1 MVTRKTPPKDPLK
14 VQSSVPASAQ
24 TKATSSAHANAKTA
38 ARTGAAVA
46 SAAKATAP
54 AAPAAAPTIG
64 SFDHKTAEA
73 VIRPE
78 VGVQAR
84 FSKRRPPKRY
94 AYDPSLAPSMQWDGA
109 NAAREAGEAL
119 IAQIDRAAQAL
130 TKATDALAAAQT
142 AKPVDPAT
150 LEAAQA
156 ACEAARRELAEAT
169 AALKALSRPFLEWA
183 GKAER
188 LSFEVPTLP
197 LFIHERL
204 STQAILESL
213 KGFKAGGQMALDFF
227 GHPDRD
233 MAEQLLKAYEHPNGW
248 FNRMILGDSLV
259 VMNSLLE
266 YEHMA
271 GQVQMIYIDPPY
283 GVKFGSNFQPFV
295 RKRDVTHGA
304 DDDLTREPEMVKAYR
319 DTWELGLHSYLT
331 YLRDRLLLARELL
344 TDSGSVF
351 VQISDENLHH
361 VREVMD
367 EVFGAENFVSVVTF
381 KTTGGQADGLLAMIG
396 DFVLWYAR
404 DRARVKATPLYL
416 DRRSGDEGGDR
427 YNRVL
432 LPNGSERTLS
442 ASEAAGERALP
453 DGARLFRL
461 TSLVS
466 QGYRATTSVP
476 WSFEGKKYDP
486 GTRQNWKVNIDGL
499 DRLAR
504 SKRIGIEGKR
514 PAYKRFLDDFPVVP
528 ITSIWVDTQTN
539 FAGEKLYS
547 VQTASKVIQRCILM
561 TTDPGDLVLDPTC
574 GSGTAAYVAE
584 QWGRRWITI
593 DTSRVPLALA
603 RQRLLTACFDYQE
616 LKDPALGPAGGF
628 VYKMKQNRKGEHV
641 GGIVPHVTL
650 KSIANG
656 EPPDVEVLVDRPE
669 VVPNVTRVTGPF
681 VFEATIPTAQGFD
694 GEALSQ
700 QPAEVAATTA
710 MAEEEDDEAYLD
722 RMVGVLQ
729 ASPVLHLPGN
739 QQLTLLQVRR
749 PARALWLSAEAVR
762 PPQGAGALTA
772 SIEQADADNGGLALA
787 AGETVAI
794 VFGPAYGSVTRR
806 LVEEAWGEAQLPGR
820 GYKHL
825 YVIGFAIEP
834 DARQRIDDYY
844 SKLGLPVTYVQATP
858 DVLMGDLLKNMR
870 SSQIFSVCGQ
880 PDVTVTAVAAP
891 ADGAPN
897 MQYWQVKLEGLDV
910 FDPATDRVEATRGS
924 DVPAWFLDT
933 DYNGL
938 VFRPRQAFFPLTSA
952 WDNLKRALRA
962 EFDDAMWAH
971 LAGDTSEPFV
981 AGNNQQIAVKV
992 IDARGNELMVVRS
1005 LAAPRKAR
1013 R

>member
-1 MVTRKTPPKDPLK
+1 MASRKP
-14 VQSSVPASAQ
+14 S
-24 TKATSSAHANAKTA
+24 
-38 ARTGAAVA
+38 
-46 SAAKATAP
+46 AKAAAPQSAPSAAP
-54 AAPAAAPTIG
+54 AAPKAVANAAPTVG
-64 SFDHKTAEA
+64 SYDHKTAEA
-73 VIRPE
+73 LIRPE

-84 FSKRRPPKRY
+84 FAKRKPPRRY
-94 AYDPSLAPSMQWDGA
+94 AYDPSLAPSLQWDGA
-109 NAAREAGEAL
+109 NAAREQGEAL
-119 IAQIDRAAQAL
+119 IARIELATQAL
-130 TKATDALAAAQT
+130 AAAAVGGALAALAARPGDAAALAAAQAAHQT
-142 AKPVDPAT
+142 
-150 LEAAQA
+150 AQA
-156 ACEAARRELAEAT
+156 ELAAAT

-213 KGFKAGGQMALDFF
+213 KGFQAGGQIALDFF

-367 EVFGAENFVSVVTF
+367 EVFGAENFLSIVTF
-381 KTTGGQADGLLAMIG
+381 KKTTTASGGSLATVN
-396 DFVLWYAR
+396 DFLVWYAR
-404 DRARVKATPLYL
+404 DKPRSRTNQLYL
-416 DRRSGDEGGDR
+416 QKGLEPDTIYKYVQGPDGA
-427 YNRVL
+427 
-432 LPNGSERTLS
+432 ERTLT
-442 ASEAAGERALP
+442 AAEVSSGAIPERM
-453 DGARLFRL
+453 RLFALDNL
-461 TSLVS
+461 TS
-466 QGYRATTSVP
+466 P
-476 WSFEGKKYDP
+476 
-486 GTRQNWKVNIDGL
+486 
-499 DRLAR
+499 
-504 SKRIGIEGKR
+504 R
-514 PAYKRFLDDFPVVP
+514 PAGLGDLKSYRFRNQTYTVTKGTFKTDAKGMAALESAHRLGVSGSTLRYKRFLDDFPVKP
-528 ITSIWVDTQTN
+528 IDNVWSDTSTGSFTESKV
-539 FAGEKLYS
+539 YV
-547 VQTASKVIQRCILM
+547 VQTGTKVIERCILM

-574 GSGTAAYVAE
+574 GSGTTAYVAE

-603 RQRLLTACFDYQE
+603 RQRLLTACFHYQE

-700 QPAEVAATTA
+700 QPPEVGATTA

-762 PPQGAGALTA
+762 PSQGAGALTA

-787 AGETVAI
+787 AGEPVAI

-880 PDVTVTAVAAP
+880 PDVSVTAVPAAP
-891 ADGAPN
+891 QSAPN
-897 MQYWQVKLEGLDV
+897 VQYWQAKLEGLDV
-910 FDPATDRVEATRGS
+910 FDPATDRVEATRGG

-938 VFRPRQAFFPLTSA
+938 VFRPRQAFFPLTGA
-952 WDNLKRALRA
+952 WENLKRALRA
-962 EFDDAMWAH
+962 EFDDAVWAH

-981 AGNNQQIAVKV
+981 AGPNQQIAVKV

-1005 LAAPRKAR
+1005 LAAPRRKR
-1013 R
+1013 

>member
-1 MVTRKTPPKDPLK
+1 MVTRKKT
-14 VQSSVPASAQ
+14 
-24 TKATSSAHANAKTA
+24 TSSPG
-38 ARTGAAVA
+38 TGNQ
-46 SAAKATAP
+46 
-54 AAPAAAPTIG
+54 AAA
-64 SFDHKTAEA
+64 SFEHKGAEA
-73 VIRPE
+73 LIRPE
-78 VGVQAR
+78 VGVQSR
-84 FSKRRPPKRY
+84 FKKRKPPARY
-94 AYDPSLAPSMQWDGA
+94 AYDPSLAPTMQWDAG
-109 NAAREAGEAL
+109 NPARERGEAL
-119 IAQIDRAAQAL
+119 IARIEEAAARL
-130 TKATDALAAAQT
+130 TRLAADAE
-142 AKPVDPAT
+142 PAERER
-150 LEAAQA
+150 LAA
-156 ACEAARRELAEAT
+156 ELRDAS

-213 KGFKAGGQMALDFF
+213 KGYTGGQMALDFG

-233 MAEQLLKAYEHPNGW
+233 LAEQLLKAYEYPNGW

-259 VMNSLLE
+259 VMNSLLQ

-295 RKRDVTHGA
+295 RKRDVSHGA
-304 DDDLTREPEMVKAYR
+304 DEDLTREPEMVKAYR

-331 YLRDRLLLARELL
+331 YLRDRLLVSRELL

-367 EVFGAENFVSVVTF
+367 EVFGAENFCSQIIF
-381 KTTGGQADGLLAMIG
+381 RKTTGKGSGLL
-396 DFVLWYAR
+396 DNTYDSLLWFAK
-404 DRARVKATPLYL
+404 DRARVKYNELYEPRTHL
-416 DRRSGDEGGDR
+416 EDDNLRFIELPDGSRRRMSSGEASGGM
-427 YNRVL
+427 
-432 LPNGSERTLS
+432 P
-442 ASEAAGERALP
+442 LP
-453 DGARLFRL
+453 DGARVYRPNPL
-461 TSLVS
+461 TSARPRNPGDL
-466 QGYRATTSVP
+466 AE
-476 WSFEGKKYDP
+476 FLFDGKRFSP
-486 GTRQNWKVNIDGL
+486 GTRTFSTDKAGL
-499 DRLAR
+499 VRLADA
-504 SKRIGIEGKR
+504 KRLLAVGNTLTFVR
-514 PAYKRFLDDFPVVP
+514 YLDDFAFRP
-528 ITSIWVDTQTN
+528 SSDIWDDTRQSG
-539 FAGEKLYS
+539 FGESKLYV
-547 VQTASKVIQRCILM
+547 VQTSKRTLERCVLM

-574 GSGTAAYVAE
+574 GSGTTAYVAE

-616 LKDPALGPAGGF
+616 LKNPEQGPAGGF

-669 VVPNVTRVTGPF
+669 VVPGITRVTGPF

-694 GEALSQ
+694 DASPEA
-700 QPAEVAATTA
+700 AGAARSEE
-710 MAEEEDDEAYLD
+710 AEEGDDAFID

-739 QQLTLLQVRR
+739 QTVTLAQVRR
-749 PARALWLSAEAVR
+749 PARALWLSAEAMR
-762 PPQGAGALTA
+762 PAHNLAGSLEA
-772 SIEQADADNGGLALA
+772 ADAANGGLDLST
-787 AGETVAI
+787 GEPVAI
-794 VFGPAYGSVTRR
+794 VFGPAHGSVTRR

-844 SKLGLPVTYVQATP
+844 TKLGLPVTYVQATP

-880 PDVTVTAVAAP
+880 PDVTLTP
-891 ADGAPN
+891 AEPPSDGAPN
-897 MQYWQVKLEGLDV
+897 AQYWQVKLEGLDV
-910 FDPATDRVEATRGS
+910 FDPATDRVEPTPGRE
-924 DVPAWFLDT
+924 VPAWFLDT

-938 VFRPRQAFFPLTSA
+938 VFRPRQAFFPLTGA
-952 WDNLKRALRA
+952 WDNLKRSLRA
-962 EFDDAMWAH
+962 EFDDSVWAH
-971 LAGDTSEPFV
+971 LAGDTSEPFI
-981 AGNNQQIAVKV
+981 GGPNDQIAVKV
-992 IDARGNELMVVRS
+992 IDHRGNELMVV
-1005 LAAPRKAR
+1005 KALTPPKKNKR
-1013 R
+1013 

>member
-1 MVTRKTPPKDPLK
+1 M
-14 VQSSVPASAQ
+14 A
-24 TKATSSAHANAKTA
+24 TKK
-38 ARTGAAVA
+38 
-46 SAAKATAP
+46 KP
-54 AAPAAAPTIG
+54 AATGGTATGPAAA
-64 SFDHKTAEA
+64 SYEHKGAEA
-73 VIRPE
+73 LIRPE
-78 VGVQAR
+78 VGVQSR
-84 FSKRRPPKRY
+84 FKKRKPPAKY
-94 AYDPSLAPSMQWDGA
+94 AYDPSLAPTMQWDAG
-109 NAAREAGEAL
+109 NPARERGEAL
-119 IAQIDRAAQAL
+119 IARIEEAAARL
-130 TKATDALAAAQT
+130 ARLAADAE
-142 AKPVDPAT
+142 PAERER
-150 LEAAQA
+150 LAA
-156 ACEAARRELAEAT
+156 ELRDAS

-213 KGFKAGGQMALDFF
+213 KGYTGGQMALDFG

-233 MAEQLLKAYEHPNGW
+233 LAEQLLKAYEYPNGW

-259 VMNSLLE
+259 VMSSLLQ

-295 RKRDVTHGA
+295 RKRDVSHGA
-304 DDDLTREPEMVKAYR
+304 DEDLTREPEMVKAYR

-331 YLRDRLLLARELL
+331 YLRDRLLVSRELL

-361 VREVMD
+361 VREVLD
-367 EVFGAENFVSVVTF
+367 EVFGVENFVSVITVSKTSGLSSPQARNVT
-381 KTTGGQADGLLAMIG
+381 LASTSDYII
-396 DFVLWYAR
+396 WYAKDVSRVRFRQLFR
-404 DRARVKATPLYL
+404 DKASGKSFDAVYRRVELQT
-416 DRRSGDEGGDR
+416 
-427 YNRVL
+427 
-432 LPNGSERTLS
+432 
-442 ASEAAGERALP
+442 GERRAITKEEVESGQLP
-453 DGARLFRL
+453 AGARLF
-461 TSLVS
+461 SLGDTTAQNDNQTYPFTF
-466 QGYRATTSVP
+466 QGKTFRVKKRGWRTT
-476 WSFEGKKYDP
+476 EAGM
-486 GTRQNWKVNIDGL
+486 N
-499 DRLAR
+499 RLAAENR
-504 SKRIGIEGKR
+504 LVAVGEGL
-514 PAYKRFLDDFPVVP
+514 RFVQYATDFPVS
-528 ITSIWVDTQTN
+528 TLNNFWDDTGTGS
-539 FAGEKLYS
+539 FLDEKLYV
-547 VQTASKVIQRCILM
+547 VQTAAKAIQRCMLM

-574 GSGTAAYVAE
+574 GSGTTAYVAE

-616 LKDPALGPAGGF
+616 LKNPEQGPAGGF

-656 EPPDVEVLVDRPE
+656 EQPDVEVLVDRPE
-669 VVPNVTRVTGPF
+669 VVPGITRVTGPF

-694 GEALSQ
+694 DASPEASG
-700 QPAEVAATTA
+700 ADRS
-710 MAEEEDDEAYLD
+710 EESDDAFID

-739 QQLTLLQVRR
+739 QTVTLAQVRR
-749 PARALWLSAEAVR
+749 PARAMWLSAEAMR
-762 PPQGAGALTA
+762 PANNLTGSLEA
-772 SIEQADADNGGLALA
+772 ADAANGGLDLST
-787 AGETVAI
+787 GEPVAI
-794 VFGPAYGSVTRR
+794 VFGPAHGSVTRR

-844 SKLGLPVTYVQATP
+844 TKLGLPVTYVQATP

-880 PDVTVTAVAAP
+880 PDVTLTP
-891 ADGAPN
+891 AEPPSDGASN
-897 MQYWQVKLEGLDV
+897 AQYWQVKLEGLDV
-910 FDPATDRVEATRGS
+910 FDPATDRVEPTPGRE
-924 DVPAWFLDT
+924 VPAWFLDT

-938 VFRPRQAFFPLTSA
+938 VFRPRQAFFPLTGA
-952 WDNLKRALRA
+952 WDNLKRSLRA
-962 EFDDAMWAH
+962 EFDDSVWAH
-971 LAGDTSEPFV
+971 LAGDTSEPFI
-981 AGNNQQIAVKV
+981 GGPNDQIAVKV
-992 IDARGNELMVVRS
+992 IDHRGNELMVVKS
-1005 LAAPRKAR
+1005 LTPPKKNKR
-1013 R
+1013 

>member
-1 MVTRKTPPKDPLK
+1 MAPRSKKT
-14 VQSSVPASAQ
+14 STEAAQ
-24 TKATSSAHANAKTA
+24 TA
-38 ARTGAAVA
+38 A
-46 SAAKATAP
+46 SYE
-54 AAPAAAPTIG
+54 
-64 SFDHKTAEA
+64 HKGAEA
-73 VIRPE
+73 LIRPE
-78 VGVQAR
+78 VGLQSRFKKRKPPAR
-84 FSKRRPPKRY
+84 Y
-94 AYDPSLAPSMQWDGA
+94 VYDPSLAPTMQWDTG
-109 NAAREAGEAL
+109 NPVRDRGETL
-119 IAQIDRAAQAL
+119 IARIEVLAHAL
-130 TKATDALAAAQT
+130 AVATDAQAREPLLADLRA
-142 AKPVDPAT
+142 
-150 LEAAQA
+150 
-156 ACEAARRELAEAT
+156 AT
-169 AALKALSRPFLEWA
+169 AELKAMSRPFLEWA

-213 KGFKAGGQMALDFF
+213 KGFQAGGQMALDFF

-233 MAEQLLKAYEHPNGW
+233 IAEQLLKAYEYPNGW

-259 VMNSLLE
+259 VMNSLLQ

-271 GQVQMIYIDPPY
+271 GQVQMVYIDPPY

-331 YLRDRLLLARELL
+331 YLRDRLLLTRELL

-367 EVFGAENFVSVVTF
+367 EVFGAENFCSQVIF
-381 KTTGGQADGLLAMIG
+381 RKTTGKGSGLL
-396 DFVLWYAR
+396 DNTYDSLLWFAK
-404 DRARVKATPLYL
+404 DRTKV
-416 DRRSGDEGGDR
+416 R
-427 YNRVL
+427 YNELYEPRQHTEDENLRFVEF
-432 LPNGSERTLS
+432 PDGTRRRMS
-442 ASEAAGERALP
+442 ASEASGAVSLS
-453 DGARLFRL
+453 DGVRVYRPNPL
-461 TSLVS
+461 TSARPRNAGDLAEFT
-466 QGYRATTSVP
+466 Y
-476 WSFEGKKYDP
+476 EGKRFSP
-486 GTRQNWKVNIDGL
+486 GTRTFSTDEKGL
-499 DRLAR
+499 RRLAAA
-504 SKRIGIEGKR
+504 KRLLPVGNTLTFVR
-514 PAYKRFLDDFPVVP
+514 YLDDFAFRP
-528 ITSIWVDTQTN
+528 SNDIWDDTRQSG
-539 FAGEKLYS
+539 FGESKLYV
-547 VQTASKVIQRCILM
+547 VQTSKRTLERCILM
-561 TTDPGDLVLDPTC
+561 TTDPGDLVIDPTC
-574 GSGTAAYVAE
+574 GSGTTAYVAE

-628 VYKMKQNRKGEHV
+628 VYKMKKNRKGEHV

-656 EPPDVEVLVDRPE
+656 EQPDVEVLVDRPE
-669 VVPNVTRVTGPF
+669 VVSGVTRVTGPF

-694 GEALSQ
+694 DASVSDGD
-700 QPAEVAATTA
+700 
-710 MAEEEDDEAYLD
+710 MAGAGDPVIGDEDDDTFID

-739 QQLTLLQVRR
+739 QQVTLTQVRR

-762 PPQGAGALTA
+762 RADGLAA
-772 SIEQADADNGGLALA
+772 SLEDADAANGGLALTS
-787 AGETVAI
+787 GDPVAI
-794 VFGPAYGSVTRR
+794 VFGPAYGTVTRR

-820 GYKHL
+820 GYTHL

-844 SKLGLPVTYVQATP
+844 SRLGLPVTYVQATP

-880 PDVTVTAVAAP
+880 PDVTVTAVDAP

-897 MQYWQVKLEGLDV
+897 AQYWQVRLEGLDV
-910 FDPATDRVEATRGS
+910 FDPANDRVDAIKGME
-924 DVPAWFLDT
+924 VPAWFLDT

-952 WDNLKRALRA
+952 WDNLKRSLRA
-962 EFDDAMWAH
+962 DFDDAVWAH
-971 LAGDTSEPFV
+971 LAGDTSEPFI
-981 AGNNQQIAVKV
+981 AGSNTQIAVKV
-992 IDARGNELMVVRS
+992 IDHRGNELMVVRE
-1005 LAAPRKAR
+1005 LKRAKKQR
-1013 R
+1013 

>member
-1 MVTRKTPPKDPLK
+1 
-14 VQSSVPASAQ
+14 
-24 TKATSSAHANAKTA
+24 
-38 ARTGAAVA
+38 
-46 SAAKATAP
+46 
-54 AAPAAAPTIG
+54 
-64 SFDHKTAEA
+64 
-73 VIRPE
+73 
-78 VGVQAR
+78 
-84 FSKRRPPKRY
+84 
-94 AYDPSLAPSMQWDGA
+94 
-109 NAAREAGEAL
+109 
-119 IAQIDRAAQAL
+119 
-130 TKATDALAAAQT
+130 
-142 AKPVDPAT
+142 
-150 LEAAQA
+150 
-156 ACEAARRELAEAT
+156 
-169 AALKALSRPFLEWA
+169 
-183 GKAER
+183 
-188 LSFEVPTLP
+188 
-197 LFIHERL
+197 
-204 STQAILESL
+204 
-213 KGFKAGGQMALDFF
+213 
-227 GHPDRD
+227 
-233 MAEQLLKAYEHPNGW
+233 
-248 FNRMILGDSLV
+248 
-259 VMNSLLE
+259 
-266 YEHMA
+266 MA

-367 EVFGAENFVSVVTF
+367 EVFGAENFAGVIAFKKTSGAGSPSLGTEVLAVV
-381 KTTGGQADGLLAMIG
+381 ADYLI
-396 DFVLWYAR
+396 WYAKR
-404 DRARVKATPLYL
+404 REVVKYNQLYVPKK
-416 DRRSGDEGGDR
+416 SAEGEGAYTWVD
-427 YNRVL
+427 
-432 LPNGSERTLS
+432 LPNGSRRRMTPAER
-442 ASEAAGERALP
+442 ANPDALP
-453 DGARLFRL
+453 DGTRVFRADNL
-461 TSLVS
+461 TSQSGVD
-466 QGYRATTSVP
+466 
-476 WSFEGKKYDP
+476 K
-486 GTRQNWKVNIDGL
+486 TRYPLEIDGRVFRPTKGVWKTSEDGMREL
-499 DRLAR
+499 LRQ
-504 SKRIGIEGKR
+504 KRVVLVGNTPSYVR
-514 PAYKRFLDDFPVVP
+514 YFDDFPVQA
-528 ITSIWVDTQTN
+528 INSLWEDTVI
-539 FAGEKLYS
+539 AGFSDPKVYV
-547 VQTASKVIQRCILM
+547 VQTSTKIVERCILM

-574 GSGTAAYVAE
+574 GSGTTAYVAE

-656 EPPDVEVLVDRPE
+656 EPPEVEVLVDRPE
-669 VVPNVTRVTGPF
+669 IVPKVTRVTGPF

-694 GEALSQ
+694 GE
-700 QPAEVAATTA
+700 PADDVAPAA
-710 MAEEEDDEAYLD
+710 ADAAAGADDEEGDEAYLD

-739 QQLTLLQVRR
+739 QQVTLAQVRR
-749 PARALWLSAEAVR
+749 PARALWLSAEALR
-762 PPQGAGALTA
+762 PAAGAAAAVSVTD
-772 SIEQADADNGGLALA
+772 SIAAADAANGGLPLA
-787 AGETVAI
+787 AGEPVAI
-794 VFGPAYGSVTRR
+794 VFGPAHGSVTRR

-820 GYKHL
+820 GYRHL

-880 PDVTVTAVAAP
+880 PDVSVTAVPAP
-891 ADGAPN
+891 PQGAPN
-897 MQYWQVKLEGLDV
+897 VQYWQAKLEGLDV
-910 FDPATDRVEATRGS
+910 FDPATDRVEATRGG

-938 VFRPRQAFFPLTSA
+938 VFRPRQAFFPLTGA

-962 EFDDAMWAH
+962 EFDDAVWAH

-981 AGNNQQIAVKV
+981 AGPNQQIAVKV
-992 IDARGNELMVVRS
+992 IDARGNELMVVRG
-1005 LAAPRKAR
+1005 LAVAKRKR
-1013 R
+1013 

>member
-1 MVTRKTPPKDPLK
+1 M
-14 VQSSVPASAQ
+14 A
-24 TKATSSAHANAKTA
+24 TKK
-38 ARTGAAVA
+38 RT
-46 SAAKATAP
+46 T
-54 AAPAAAPTIG
+54 AAPATAAA
-64 SFDHKTAEA
+64 SYEHKSAEA
-73 VIRPE
+73 LIRPE
-78 VGVQAR
+78 VGVQPR
-84 FSKRRPPKRY
+84 FKKRKPPASF
-94 AYDPSLAPSMQWDGA
+94 AYDPSLAPTMQWDGG
-109 NAAREAGEAL
+109 NVARERGEAL
-119 IAQIDRAAQAL
+119 IARIDAAARLLLAAQAQAERDAAHTDL
-130 TKATDALAAAQT
+130 TA
-142 AKPVDPAT
+142 
-150 LEAAQA
+150 
-156 ACEAARRELAEAT
+156 AT
-169 AALKALSRPFLEWA
+169 AALKAMSRPFLEWA

-213 KGFKAGGQMALDFF
+213 KGYTGGQLALDFG

-233 MAEQLLKAYEHPNGW
+233 LAEQLLKAYEYPNGW

-259 VMNSLLE
+259 VMNSLLQ

-271 GQVQMIYIDPPY
+271 GQVQMVYIDPPY

-295 RKRDVTHGA
+295 RKRDVSHGA
-304 DDDLTREPEMVKAYR
+304 DEDLTREPEMVKAYR

-331 YLRDRLLLARELL
+331 YLRDRLLVTRDLL

-367 EVFGAENFVSVVTF
+367 EVFGAENFVSLITF

-396 DFVLWYAR
+396 DYLLWYAR
-404 DRARVKATPLYL
+404 DRTRVKAAALYL
-416 DRRSGDEGGDR
+416 DRRAGDDGGDR

-432 LPNGSERTLS
+432 LVDGKERTLT
-442 ASEAAGERALP
+442 ALEAAGEAPLP

-476 WSFEGKKYDP
+476 WTMGGKTFDP
-486 GTRQNWKVNIDGL
+486 GKHQNWKVNLDGL
-499 DRLAR
+499 DRLAKANR
-504 SKRIGIEGKR
+504 VGIEGKR

-528 ITSIWVDTQTN
+528 ITSIWVDTQSN
-539 FAGEKLYS
+539 FGGEKLYS
-547 VQTASKVIQRCILM
+547 VQTAAKVIQRCMLM
-561 TTDPGDLVLDPTC
+561 TTDPGDLVIDPTC
-574 GSGTAAYVAE
+574 GSGTTAYVAE

-603 RQRLLTACFDYQE
+603 RQRLLTASFDYQE
-616 LKDPALGPAGGF
+616 LKNPEQGPAGGF
-628 VYKMKQNRKGEHV
+628 VYKMKQNRKGEHT

-656 EPPDVEVLVDRPE
+656 EQPDVEVLVDRPE
-669 VVPNVTRVTGPF
+669 VMPGVTRVTGPF

-694 GEALSQ
+694 DASD
-700 QPAEVAATTA
+700 PANPGSADL
-710 MAEEEDDEAYLD
+710 EEGDDAFID

-729 ASPVLHLPGN
+729 SSPVLHLPGN
-739 QQLTLLQVRR
+739 QTVTLAQVRR

-762 PPQGAGALTA
+762 PAEGLAA
-772 SIEQADADNGGLALA
+772 SIEAADAANGGLPLA
-787 AGETVAI
+787 SGDPVAI
-794 VFGPAYGSVTRR
+794 VFGPAHGSVTRR

-844 SKLGLPVTYVQATP
+844 TKLGLPVTYVQATP

-880 PDVTVTAVAAP
+880 PDISVTPVEAP
-891 ADGAPN
+891 KDGAAN
-897 MQYWQVKLEGLDV
+897 AQYWQVKLEGLDV
-910 FDPATDRVEATRGS
+910 FDPATDRVEATPGRE
-924 DVPAWFLDT
+924 VPAWFLDT

-938 VFRPRQAFFPLTSA
+938 VFRPRQAFFPLTGA
-952 WDNLKRALRA
+952 WDNLKRSLRT
-962 EFDDAMWAH
+962 EFDDSVWAH
-971 LAGDTSEPFV
+971 LAGDTSEPFMC
-981 AGNNQQIAVKV
+981 GSNEQIAVKV
-992 IDARGNELMVVRS
+992 IDHRGNELMVVRS
-1005 LAAPRKAR
+1005 LAAPKKKR
-1013 R
+1013 

>member
-1 MVTRKTPPKDPLK
+1 MATRK
-14 VQSSVPASAQ
+14 
-24 TKATSSAHANAKTA
+24 KT
-38 ARTGAAVA
+38 T
-46 SAAKATAP
+46 T
-54 AAPAAAPTIG
+54 PAAAPTAA
-64 SFDHKTAEA
+64 SYEHKGAEA
-73 VIRPE
+73 LIRPE

-84 FSKRRPPKRY
+84 FKKRKPPAKY
-94 AYDPSLAPSMQWDGA
+94 AYDPSLAPSMQWDGG
-109 NAAREAGEAL
+109 NPAREQGEAL
-119 IAQIDRAAQAL
+119 IAQIEQAAQSL
-130 TKATDALAAAQT
+130 TAAKTPDEQARAQS
-142 AKPVDPAT
+142 D
-150 LEAAQA
+150 L
-156 ACEAARRELAEAT
+156 REAT
-169 AALKALSRPFLEWA
+169 AALKAMSRPFLEWA

-233 MAEQLLKAYEHPNGW
+233 MAEQLLKAYEYPNGW

-259 VMNSLLE
+259 VMNSLLQ

-271 GQVQMIYIDPPY
+271 GQVQMVYIDPPY

-331 YLRDRLLLARELL
+331 YLRDRLLLTRELL

-367 EVFGAENFVSVVTF
+367 EVFGGENCVSVISF
-381 KTTGGQADGLLAMIG
+381 KKTTSASSDLVPSIS
-396 DFVLWYAR
+396 DFLLWYAKDKQR
-404 DRARVKATPLYL
+404 VRFHRAYAAKDLEPDAIYKYVRLPDGQERNVTPAEQANPGL
-416 DRRSGDEGGDR
+416 
-427 YNRVL
+427 
-432 LPNGSERTLS
+432 
-442 ASEAAGERALP
+442 LP
-453 DGARLFRL
+453 DGARLFSL
-461 TSLVS
+461 DNMTSQRPPGDFPVEFRGKIYRPGRGYWKTGESGMQALV
-466 QGYRATTSVP
+466 RA
-476 WSFEGKKYDP
+476 
-486 GTRQNWKVNIDGL
+486 
-499 DRLAR
+499 DRLGVTGSTLR
-504 SKRIGIEGKR
+504 
-514 PAYKRFLDDFPVVP
+514 YKRFLDDFPVKEIP
-528 ITSIWVDTQTN
+528 SLWTDTSTGSFTESKV
-539 FAGEKLYS
+539 YV
-547 VQTASKVIQRCILM
+547 VQTSAKVIERCLQM
-561 TTDPGDLVLDPTC
+561 TTDPGDLVVDPTC
-574 GSGTAAYVAE
+574 GSGTSAYVAE

-616 LKDPALGPAGGF
+616 LKSPEQGPAGGF
-628 VYKMKQNRKGEHV
+628 VYKMKKNRKGDHV

-650 KSIANG
+650 KGIANN
-656 EPPDVEVLVDRPE
+656 ESPDIEVLVDRPE
-669 VVPNVTRVTGPF
+669 TVPGVTRVTGPF
-681 VFEATIPTAQGFD
+681 VFEATIPTAQGFE
-694 GEALSQ
+694 EASAGSTEASTEQ
-700 QPAEVAATTA
+700 
-710 MAEEEDDEAYLD
+710 EEGDDAFID

-739 QQLTLLQVRR
+739 QQVTLAQVRR
-749 PARALWLSAEAVR
+749 PARSLWLSAEAVR
-762 PPQGAGALTA
+762 RPEGLAA
-772 SIEQADADNGGLALA
+772 SLEDADAANSGLSLTS
-787 AGETVAI
+787 GEPVAI

-844 SKLGLPVTYVQATP
+844 TKLGLPVTYVQATP

-880 PDVTVTAVAAP
+880 PEVAVTPVDTP

-897 MQYWQVKLEGLDV
+897 AQYWQVKLEGLDV
-910 FDPATDRVEATRGS
+910 FDPTTDKIEAIPGRE
-924 DVPAWFLDT
+924 VPAWFLDT

-938 VFRPRQAFFPLTSA
+938 VFRARQAFFPLTSA
-952 WDNLKRALRA
+952 WDNLKRSLKA
-962 EFDDAMWAH
+962 EFDDGVWAH
-971 LAGDTSEPFV
+971 LAGDTSEPFMSG
-981 AGNNQQIAVKV
+981 AHEQIAVKV
-992 IDARGNELMVVRS
+992 IDHRGNELMVVRE
-1005 LAAPRKAR
+1005 LKVAKKKR
-1013 R
+1013 

>member
-1 MVTRKTPPKDPLK
+1 MATRKRST
-14 VQSSVPASAQ
+14 SPAG
-24 TKATSSAHANAKTA
+24 TTSS
-38 ARTGAAVA
+38 
-46 SAAKATAP
+46 
-54 AAPAAAPTIG
+54 PAAA
-64 SFDHKTAEA
+64 SYEHKGAEA
-73 VIRPE
+73 LIRPE
-78 VGVQAR
+78 VGVQPR
-84 FSKRRPPKRY
+84 FRKRKPPAKY
-94 AYDPSLAPSMQWDGA
+94 AYDPSLAPTMQWDAG
-109 NAAREAGEAL
+109 NPAREQGEAL
-119 IAQIDRAAQAL
+119 IARIEAGAAR
-130 TKATDALAAAQT
+130 LAAAT
-142 AKPVDPAT
+142 EPT
-150 LEAAQA
+150 EREAAQA
-156 ACEAARRELAEAT
+156 ELLTAT
-169 AALKALSRPFLEWA
+169 LGLKALSRPFLEWA

-188 LSFEVPTLP
+188 LSFDVPTLP

-213 KGFKAGGQMALDFF
+213 KGFTGGQMGLDFG

-233 MAEQLLKAYEHPNGW
+233 LAEQLLKAYEYPNGW

-259 VMNSLLE
+259 VMNSLLQ

-271 GQVQMIYIDPPY
+271 GQVQMVYIDPPY

-295 RKRDVTHGA
+295 RKRDVSHGA

-331 YLRDRLLLARELL
+331 YLRDRLLVTRELI

-367 EVFGAENFVSVVTF
+367 EVFGAENCTGVIAFA
-381 KTTGGQADGLLAMIG
+381 KTSGSTGDGIAGATDYLL
-396 DFVLWYAR
+396 FYAKSKER
-404 DRARVKATPLYL
+404 QKFRPVYRVKTRPS
-416 DRRSGDEGGDR
+416 DG
-427 YNRVL
+427 
-432 LPNGSERTLS
+432 
-442 ASEAAGERALP
+442 AGPYSLVELP
-453 DGARLFRL
+453 DGSRRRL
-461 TSLVS
+461 TADERANPQLIPDGGRIYRIDNLQSQSIGREKGEGAASWFPVELDGKEFKPSL
-466 QGYRATTSVP
+466 RARWKTNESGMKRLKESRRLQST
-476 WSFEGKKYDP
+476 
-486 GTRQNWKVNIDGL
+486 GTGL
-499 DRLAR
+499 YYVR
-504 SKRIGIEGKR
+504 
-514 PAYKRFLDDFPVVP
+514 YFDDFPAVP
-528 ITSIWVDTQTN
+528 LSNLWDDTVIAG
-539 FAGEKLYS
+539 FASDKLYVVETS
-547 VQTASKVIQRCILM
+547 TKVVERCMLM

-574 GSGTAAYVAE
+574 GSGTTAYVAE

-603 RQRLLTACFDYQE
+603 RQRLLTASFDYQE
-616 LKDPALGPAGGF
+616 LKNPDQGPAGGF
-628 VYKMKQNRKGEHV
+628 VYRMKQNRKGEHV

-669 VVPNVTRVTGPF
+669 IVPGVTRVTGPF
-681 VFEATIPTAQGFD
+681 VFEATIPTAQGFEEPPQAD
-694 GEALSQ
+694 TGDRAEAEQESSD
-700 QPAEVAATTA
+700 AFV
-710 MAEEEDDEAYLD
+710 D

-739 QQLTLLQVRR
+739 QTVTLAQVRR
-749 PARALWLSAEAVR
+749 PARALWISAEAMR
-762 PPQGAGALTA
+762 PLPDMAA
-772 SIEQADADNGGLALA
+772 SIEAADAANGGLPLA
-787 AGETVAI
+787 SGEPVAI
-794 VFGPAYGSVTRR
+794 VFGPAHGSVTRR

-820 GYKHL
+820 GYRHL

-844 SKLGLPVTYVQATP
+844 GKLGLPVTYVQATP

-880 PDVTVTAVAAP
+880 PDVVLDTVDAP
-891 ADGAPN
+891 KDGAPN
-897 MQYWQVKLEGLDV
+897 TQYWQVKLQGLDV
-910 FDPATDRVEATRGS
+910 FDPVTDRVDAVPGR

-962 EFDDAMWAH
+962 EFDDSVWAH

-981 AGNNQQIAVKV
+981 GGSNEQIAVKV
-992 IDARGNELMVVRS
+992 IDQRGNELMVVRS
-1005 LAAPRKAR
+1005 LSEPKKAR

>member
-1 MVTRKTPPKDPLK
+1 MVTRKKT
-14 VQSSVPASAQ
+14 
-24 TKATSSAHANAKTA
+24 TSSPG
-38 ARTGAAVA
+38 TGNQAAV
-46 SAAKATAP
+46 
-54 AAPAAAPTIG
+54 
-64 SFDHKTAEA
+64 SFEHKGAEA
-73 VIRPE
+73 LIRPE
-78 VGVQAR
+78 VGVQSR
-84 FSKRRPPKRY
+84 FKKRKPPARY
-94 AYDPSLAPSMQWDGA
+94 AYDPSLAPTMQWDAG
-109 NAAREAGEAL
+109 NPARERGEAL
-119 IAQIDRAAQAL
+119 IARIEQAAARL
-130 TKATDALAAAQT
+130 ATLPAGAEPAERERLAA
-142 AKPVDPAT
+142 
-150 LEAAQA
+150 
-156 ACEAARRELAEAT
+156 ELRDAS
-169 AALKALSRPFLEWA
+169 AALKALSKPFLEWA

-213 KGFKAGGQMALDFF
+213 RGFTGGQMALDFG

-233 MAEQLLKAYEHPNGW
+233 LAEQLLKAYEYPNGW

-259 VMNSLLE
+259 VMNSLLQ

-295 RKRDVTHGA
+295 RKRDVSHGA
-304 DDDLTREPEMVKAYR
+304 DEDLTREPEMVKAYR

-331 YLRDRLLLARELL
+331 YLRDRLLVSRDLL

-367 EVFGAENFVSVVTF
+367 EVFGAENCVSVITF
-381 KTTGGQADGLLAMIG
+381 KKTTTASGGLLATVN
-396 DFVLWYAR
+396 DFLIWYAKDKSR
-404 DRARVKATPLYL
+404 FRPNSLYL
-416 DRRSGDEGGDR
+416 AKGLEPDAVYKYVQSADGT
-427 YNRVL
+427 
-432 LPNGSERTLS
+432 ERTLS
-442 ASEAAGERALP
+442 ASEVASGRIPEGTRLFALDNLTSPRPAGEGDLKSFKFRGANYSVTKGTFKTDAKGMAAL
-453 DGARLFRL
+453 AEANRL
-461 TSLVS
+461 
-466 QGYRATTSVP
+466 
-476 WSFEGKKYDP
+476 
-486 GTRQNWKVNIDGL
+486 
-499 DRLAR
+499 
-504 SKRIGIEGKR
+504 GISGSTLR
-514 PAYKRFLDDFPVVP
+514 YKRFVEDFPVKP
-528 ITSIWVDTQTN
+528 IDNVWTDTSTGSFTESKV
-539 FAGEKLYS
+539 YV
-547 VQTASKVIQRCILM
+547 VQTGTKVIERCMLM
-561 TTDPGDLVLDPTC
+561 ATNPGDLVLDPTC
-574 GSGTAAYVAE
+574 GSGTTAYVAE

-616 LKDPALGPAGGF
+616 LKNPEQGPAGGF

-669 VVPNVTRVTGPF
+669 VVPGITRVTGPF

-694 GEALSQ
+694 DDSAE
-700 QPAEVAATTA
+700 PAQADES
-710 MAEEEDDEAYLD
+710 DDAFID

-739 QQLTLLQVRR
+739 QTVTLAQVRR
-749 PARALWLSAEAVR
+749 PARALWLSAEAMR
-762 PPQGAGALTA
+762 PAHNLAGSLEA
-772 SIEQADADNGGLALA
+772 ADAANGGLDLST
-787 AGETVAI
+787 GEPVAI
-794 VFGPAYGSVTRR
+794 VFGPAHGSVTRR

-844 SKLGLPVTYVQATP
+844 TKLGLPVTYVQATP

-880 PDVTVTAVAAP
+880 PDVTLTP
-891 ADGAPN
+891 AEPPSDGAPN
-897 MQYWQVKLEGLDV
+897 AQYWQAKLEGLDV
-910 FDPATDRVEATRGS
+910 FDPATDRVEPTPGRE
-924 DVPAWFLDT
+924 VPAWFLDT

-938 VFRPRQAFFPLTSA
+938 VFRPRQAFFPLTGA
-952 WDNLKRALRA
+952 WDNLKRSLRA
-962 EFDDAMWAH
+962 EFDDSVWAH
-971 LAGDTSEPFV
+971 LAGDTSEPFI
-981 AGNNQQIAVKV
+981 GGPNDQIAVKV
-992 IDARGNELMVVRS
+992 IDHRGNELMVVKT
-1005 LAAPRKAR
+1005 LTPPRKNTR
-1013 R
+1013 

>member
-1 MVTRKTPPKDPLK
+1 MVTRKK
-14 VQSSVPASAQ
+14 
-24 TKATSSAHANAKTA
+24 TSSTPGAGSA
-38 ARTGAAVA
+38 AAV
-46 SAAKATAP
+46 
-54 AAPAAAPTIG
+54 
-64 SFDHKTAEA
+64 SFEHKGAEA
-73 VIRPE
+73 LIRPE
-78 VGVQAR
+78 VGVQPR
-84 FSKRRPPKRY
+84 FKKRKPPAQY
-94 AYDPSLAPSMQWDGA
+94 AYDPSLAPTMQWDAG
-109 NAAREAGEAL
+109 NPARERGEAL
-119 IAQIDRAAQAL
+119 IARIESAAARLAQWPAG
-130 TKATDALAAAQT
+130 AEPAERERLAA
-142 AKPVDPAT
+142 
-150 LEAAQA
+150 
-156 ACEAARRELAEAT
+156 ELRDAS

-213 KGFKAGGQMALDFF
+213 KGYTGGQLALDFG

-233 MAEQLLKAYEHPNGW
+233 LAEQLLKAYEYPNGW

-259 VMNSLLE
+259 VMNSLLQ
-266 YEHMA
+266 YEHLA

-295 RKRDVTHGA
+295 RKRDVSHGA
-304 DDDLTREPEMVKAYR
+304 DEDLTREPEMVKAYR

-331 YLRDRLLLARELL
+331 YLRDRLLVSRDLL

-367 EVFGAENFVSVVTF
+367 EVFGAENFCGVIAFKKTSGAGSPSLGTEVLAVV
-381 KTTGGQADGLLAMIG
+381 ADYLI
-396 DFVLWYAR
+396 WYAKR
-404 DRARVKATPLYL
+404 REVVKYNQLYVPKKSAEGEGAYTWVDLPDGSRRRMTPAERANP
-416 DRRSGDEGGDR
+416 D
-427 YNRVL
+427 
-432 LPNGSERTLS
+432 
-442 ASEAAGERALP
+442 ALP
-453 DGARLFRL
+453 DGTRVFRADNL
-461 TSLVS
+461 TSQSGVD
-466 QGYRATTSVP
+466 
-476 WSFEGKKYDP
+476 K
-486 GTRQNWKVNIDGL
+486 TRYPLEIDGKVFRPTKGVWKTSEEGMREL
-499 DRLAR
+499 LRQ
-504 SKRIGIEGKR
+504 KRVVLVGNTPSYVR
-514 PAYKRFLDDFPVVP
+514 YFDDFPVQA
-528 ITSIWVDTQTN
+528 INSLWEDTVI
-539 FAGEKLYS
+539 AGFSDPKVYV
-547 VQTASKVIQRCILM
+547 VQTSTKIVERCLLM

-574 GSGTAAYVAE
+574 GSGTTAYVAE

-616 LKDPALGPAGGF
+616 LKNPEQGPAGGF

-669 VVPNVTRVTGPF
+669 VVPGVTRVTGPF
-681 VFEATIPTAQGFD
+681 VFEATIPTAQGF
-694 GEALSQ
+694 
-700 QPAEVAATTA
+700 
-710 MAEEEDDEAYLD
+710 EDDTGASTGSARTAGGDEHSDEGADAFID

-739 QQLTLLQVRR
+739 QTVTLAQVRR

-762 PPQGAGALTA
+762 A
-772 SIEQADADNGGLALA
+772 E
-787 AGETVAI
+787 GESVAI
-794 VFGPAYGSVTRR
+794 LFGPAHGSVTRR

-820 GYKHL
+820 GYQHL

-844 SKLGLPVTYVQATP
+844 TKLGLPVTYVQATP

-880 PDVTVTAVAAP
+880 PDVTLAP
-891 ADGAPN
+891 AEPPPGGAAN
-897 MQYWQVKLEGLDV
+897 AQYWQVKLEGLDV
-910 FDPATDRVEATRGS
+910 FDPATDRVEPTPGR

-938 VFRPRQAFFPLTSA
+938 VFRPRQAFFPLTGA
-952 WDNLKRALRA
+952 WDNLKRSLRA
-962 EFDDAMWAH
+962 EFDDSVWAH
-971 LAGDTSEPFV
+971 LAGDTSEPFI
-981 AGNNQQIAVKV
+981 GGPNDQIAVKV
-992 IDARGNELMVVRS
+992 IDHRGNELMVVKP
-1005 LAAPRKAR
+1005 LTAPKKSKH
-1013 R
+1013 